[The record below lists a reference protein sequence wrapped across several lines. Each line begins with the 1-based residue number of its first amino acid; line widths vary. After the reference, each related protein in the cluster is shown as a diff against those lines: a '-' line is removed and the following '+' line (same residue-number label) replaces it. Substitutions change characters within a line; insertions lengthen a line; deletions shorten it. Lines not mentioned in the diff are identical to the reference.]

1 MVHASPSQTLVNPT
15 TLVECIEA
23 CFDCA
28 QSCMACADAC
38 LGEWDVRMLARCIR
52 LDLDCADAVRHR
64 EDPLPPDVYRPQI
77 VRAAVQAC
85 ARACELGSDEC
96 EQTRSTVCALPNLL
110 RRGLQEL
117 PDDLQHPL
125 GDTRLEGADPG
136 LLEGCVREGTI
147 RVTAPPNAAT
157 PQRRSGTS
165 GATRLGRPSAEP
177 PVSTAPEGAAPPGPE
192 DSGEKVSVP
201 GGTFTHVSPTELW
214 GTMDENFPL
223 VNVHVPFEGDLPGTD
238 LSKPYNEVAQNLDG
252 LPDDKGA
259 KIVLYCK
266 TGRMSAEASEALMQ
280 LRLQDLEGGMEAWRD
295 AGLPLEGI

>member
-1 MVHASPSQTLVNPT
+1 MEPA

-38 LGEWDVRMLARCIR
+38 PGEWDVRMLARCIR
-52 LDLDCADAVRHR
+52 LDLDCADVCEATGRILSR
-64 EDPLPPDVYRPQI
+64 PTSTDPQM
-77 VRAAVQAC
+77 VRAAVRAC
-85 ARACELGSDEC
+85 ARACELGGDEC
-96 EQTRSTVCALPNLL
+96 EQTRSTVCALPGLL

-117 PDDLQHPL
+117 RDGLQQRPL

-136 LLEGCVREGTI
+136 LLEGCVREGEI

-157 PQRRSGTS
+157 LRRRSGTS
-165 GATRLGRPSAEP
+165 GATRLGRWSAEP
-177 PVSTAPEGAAPPGPE
+177 PVNTAPEGVAPTGPE
-192 DSGEKVSVP
+192 SSGEKVSVP
-201 GGTFTHVSPTELW
+201 GGTFTRISPTELW

-223 VNVHVPFEGDLPGTD
+223 VNVHVPFEGALPGTD
-238 LSKPYNEVAQNLDG
+238 LSIPYEVAQNLDG

-259 KIVLYCK
+259 KIVFYCK
-266 TGRMSAEASEALMQ
+266 TGRMSAKAPEELVQ
-280 LRLQDLEGGMEAWRD
+280 LRPGPGGRHMEAWRD